1 MTNANG
7 TGKALRAPR
16 ELDERGA
23 AALARL
29 ADRYADDLPGRLQLE
44 TIRATAAVHAV
55 FRHQAR
61 RLLPP
66 NFRML
71 WDRPGQEEDELEDRA
86 EDVADA
92 LYLLRAAREDL
103 DSLEAALLYAARRP
117 GARTGGKPLLT
128 FRQIA
133 AAIGAESE
141 QAAQGRYRR
150 KVGSP
155 SSSEGGNDGTP

>member
-1 MTNANG
+1 MTNTSG
-7 TGKALRAPR
+7 TGKALRASF
-16 ELDERGA
+16 ELDEQGA

-29 ADRYADDLPGRLQLE
+29 TDRYADDLPAIQQRE
-44 TIRATAAVHAV
+44 AVRATVVVHAV

-61 RLLPP
+61 RLLPD
-66 NFRML
+66 FRL
-71 WDRPGQEEDELEDRA
+71 ARVTDDPAEELEDRA

-92 LYLLRAAREDL
+92 LSLLQAAREDL
-103 DSLEAALLYAARRP
+103 DGLEGALLYAARRP

-155 SSSEGGNDGTP
+155 SSSESGNDGTL